1 MIDDTGDEGVDCM
14 SSDFMT
20 FDDIIVNDVGGTGIY
35 LESCTNGT
43 LTNSVSRWTGSDGIY
58 LWNCPNWT
66 VTDNLVENTNGNGIQ
81 LNFGDNYLLTRNY
94 VNVVSDTGIN
104 VDTSDN
110 ANVIDNHVTMAD
122 SEGYV
127 VTTCEN
133 ITFAGNTADECW
145 DGGSFDTSDNAVIE
159 GNIFTNLIGRG
170 MYINDMVNIIVRNNV
185 LSGAGDIGMDI
196 DWIETSTFDGND
208 LTGFGF
214 WFYPTRSYTY
224 YNNTVVNNTVNGN
237 DIYYSLDAVGL
248 DLTASD
254 YAQFIIINGSHV
266 DIHDGSFDHVT
277 NPIMFILSDNCSVW
291 DVTATNNL
299 YAIYYDR
306 TDDCTVYNVNVNG
319 GGNHYGLYSRLSDNF
334 NLTAS
339 VFTGSKGNPFSGVH
353 FVSSNVISVTDCDF
367 SHNWG
372 GISSNNNDDLLIED
386 NTFSHNQW
394 YGISVF
400 GTGSQY
406 VRVLNNEIYNSTYG
420 IWHENADNVT
430 ISMNTVMYTTT
441 WGIQVTGG
449 SANAVNITFNDVTM
463 NDDAIG
469 VYAVSNA
476 FVMNNTVLW
485 NEGYGVRVQEPGSAE
500 VYYNLIALNN
510 PNGFD
515 SRAGNFWDDG
525 VDTGNWWDDYTPPGV
540 YDVDGNTDDRYPMQF
555 APTEPIISQPQDI
568 YYAEGSE
575 DNEILWRA
583 FDDSLSHW
591 TVTID
596 GGDWASD
603 TWNFDNVTVNVDG
616 LAYGTYTVFIT
627 LWDIHDNFVNDT
639 VIVHVFDDTPPVI
652 SNVPNM
658 IAFVDATDQVLS
670 WYVEDLNPDTYTV
683 YLDDEIYAT
692 GTWAN
697 NTLEFNIDDIPEG
710 EHVLVMEIADIDGNI
725 AQDPVEINVILD
737 DVNPIVDSPADITY
751 EVGTTGNVIVWSV
764 SDDYPATFIVFTND
778 STIAQGDWAG
788 ARISVS
794 VDGLAVGEY
803 RFQLTV
809 TDGSGNTA
817 EDFVNVIVT
826 AIVPEAP
833 PPPPPIDLGF
843 IGLVIATIGGMAV
856 VIVVIVIF
864 LKKRKPY

>member
-1 MIDDTGDEGVDCM
+1 MTIILAVLLVQPFVVAMSAPATLLSGTPDSGSTFAIAQGTRLNSSELTDHVPFTIDGTADFGLQGWPGAGTPADPYVIAGLNITTDVGLIGIEVKNTNASFVIRDCFILQLAAVQAIIFNNTSAGTIEYTSVIADGNLPNTDFEAYILVENGNNTLVTHNDFYTDTGMCFFANNSYQTTFEWNRFESEGHRALRVDNAEYCDVMNNEFYNYDWYCTKFDRVNFTTISSNTMIADNSAAGIRLDDCYNSSISDCYIWGPNDEGIEVYDSPGLVVTRVTIENTDGQGVHFYNCSELVFTDSSISDTGEHGIELQFSPNSTISNINLSLCDYTGIYIGSSGNTSVTNIMIDDTGDEGVDCM

-367 SHNWG
+367 SHN
-372 GISSNNNDDLLIED
+372 
-386 NTFSHNQW
+386 
-394 YGISVF
+394 
-400 GTGSQY
+400 
-406 VRVLNNEIYNSTYG
+406 
-420 IWHENADNVT
+420 
-430 ISMNTVMYTTT
+430 
-441 WGIQVTGG
+441 
-449 SANAVNITFNDVTM
+449 
-463 NDDAIG
+463 
-469 VYAVSNA
+469 
-476 FVMNNTVLW
+476 
-485 NEGYGVRVQEPGSAE
+485 
-500 VYYNLIALNN
+500 
-510 PNGFD
+510 
-515 SRAGNFWDDG
+515 
-525 VDTGNWWDDYTPPGV
+525 
-540 YDVDGNTDDRYPMQF
+540 
-555 APTEPIISQPQDI
+555 
-568 YYAEGSE
+568 
-575 DNEILWRA
+575 
-583 FDDSLSHW
+583 
-591 TVTID
+591 
-596 GGDWASD
+596 
-603 TWNFDNVTVNVDG
+603 
-616 LAYGTYTVFIT
+616 
-627 LWDIHDNFVNDT
+627 
-639 VIVHVFDDTPPVI
+639 
-652 SNVPNM
+652 
-658 IAFVDATDQVLS
+658 
-670 WYVEDLNPDTYTV
+670 
-683 YLDDEIYAT
+683 
-692 GTWAN
+692 
-697 NTLEFNIDDIPEG
+697 
-710 EHVLVMEIADIDGNI
+710 
-725 AQDPVEINVILD
+725 
-737 DVNPIVDSPADITY
+737 
-751 EVGTTGNVIVWSV
+751 
-764 SDDYPATFIVFTND
+764 
-778 STIAQGDWAG
+778 
-788 ARISVS
+788 
-794 VDGLAVGEY
+794 
-803 RFQLTV
+803 
-809 TDGSGNTA
+809 
-817 EDFVNVIVT
+817 
-826 AIVPEAP
+826 
-833 PPPPPIDLGF
+833 
-843 IGLVIATIGGMAV
+843 
-856 VIVVIVIF
+856 
-864 LKKRKPY
+864 